1 MQATAR
7 HSDAGPG
14 RGEPASGPDAPVDL
28 AHLTRHTLGNRDL
41 EREVLRL
48 FAVQA
53 RMLVAR
59 MQEAGDEAA
68 LRRLLHTLLGS
79 AKGIGAWGVAGAAER
94 QQAALDEGAP
104 ADLPVLAGTVEE
116 AEAFIEALL
125 RE

>member
-7 HSDAGPG
+7 QSDADARHADPEPG
-14 RGEPASGPDAPVDL
+14 THAPVDL
-28 AHLTRHTLGNRDL
+28 VHLTRHTLGNRDL

-59 MQEAGDEAA
+59 MQDAQDEAV

-79 AKGIGAWGVAGAAER
+79 AKGIGAWSVAGAAER

-125 RE
+125 RD

>member
-7 HSDAGPG
+7 QSDAGP
-14 RGEPASGPDAPVDL
+14 RHAEPASGTRPPVDL
-28 AHLTRHTLGNRDL
+28 VHLTRHTLGNRDL

-59 MQEAGDEAA
+59 MQDAQDEAV

-79 AKGIGAWGVAGAAER
+79 AKGIGAWRVAGAAER

>member
-7 HSDAGPG
+7 HPDA
-14 RGEPASGPDAPVDL
+14 ASGHTDHASKADAPVDL
-28 AHLTRHTLGNRDL
+28 VHLTRHTLGNRDL

-59 MQEAGDEAA
+59 MHEAPDEVA

-94 QQAALDEGAP
+94 QQAALDDGGA

-116 AEAFIEALL
+116 AETFIEQLL
-125 RE
+125 RD

>member
-7 HSDAGPG
+7 HSDAGSG
-14 RGEPASGPDAPVDL
+14 RGEPASATDAPVDL